1 MLRIQ
6 PEMLAYEVQE
16 HPAGPVEL
24 SGMQLNQS
32 IYEGMVGQMELDFP
46 SRHSFVE
53 EVHGFCGM
61 GSATVLSEIEGPG
74 GRPVPFFTN
83 EFWTSRQRA
92 AHSLHEISYRAC
104 FKPQLPRFFI
114 ERLSREGDRVY
125 DPFMGRG
132 TTVLEAAFLGR
143 KVMGCD
149 INPLSRLLVEP
160 RLNPPFQEEVEQR
173 LREIDLNY
181 QGEVREDLL
190 VFYHPNT
197 LREIHGL
204 RRLWLDPE
212 APVSPVDSW
221 IRMVATNRL
230 TGHSPGFFS
239 VYSLPPNQAVTV
251 ERQRL
256 INEKRKQVPPYRDVR
271 RIIAKKSRELLKDLS
286 VDERR
291 RLQFVASDAFLSA
304 SSCADAIGIPPSS
317 ASLAVTSPPFLKV
330 VDYVTDNWLRCWFNG
345 IDPASIG
352 IWQLG
357 KLSRWA
363 AAMESALVKTRGIL
377 VPGGYFAFEVGEVNK
392 GTVKLENT
400 VIEVAAKAGYEVLC
414 VMVNQQEFTKTS
426 NCWGVDNF
434 SIGTNT
440 NRIVVL
446 RSPS

>member
-1 MLRIQ
+1 
-6 PEMLAYEVQE
+6 
-16 HPAGPVEL
+16 
-24 SGMQLNQS
+24 
-32 IYEGMVGQMELDFP
+32 MVGQMELDFP

-61 GSATVLSEIEGPG
+61 GSATVFSEIEGPG

-204 RRLWLDPE
+204 RNVFGW
-212 APVSPVDSW
+212 
-221 IRMVATNRL
+221 
-230 TGHSPGFFS
+230 
-239 VYSLPPNQAVTV
+239 
-251 ERQRL
+251 
-256 INEKRKQVPPYRDVR
+256 
-271 RIIAKKSRELLKDLS
+271 
-286 VDERR
+286 
-291 RLQFVASDAFLSA
+291 
-304 SSCADAIGIPPSS
+304 
-317 ASLAVTSPPFLKV
+317 
-330 VDYVTDNWLRCWFNG
+330 
-345 IDPASIG
+345 
-352 IWQLG
+352 
-357 KLSRWA
+357 
-363 AAMESALVKTRGIL
+363 
-377 VPGGYFAFEVGEVNK
+377 
-392 GTVKLENT
+392 
-400 VIEVAAKAGYEVLC
+400 
-414 VMVNQQEFTKTS
+414 
-426 NCWGVDNF
+426 
-434 SIGTNT
+434 
-440 NRIVVL
+440 
-446 RSPS
+446 